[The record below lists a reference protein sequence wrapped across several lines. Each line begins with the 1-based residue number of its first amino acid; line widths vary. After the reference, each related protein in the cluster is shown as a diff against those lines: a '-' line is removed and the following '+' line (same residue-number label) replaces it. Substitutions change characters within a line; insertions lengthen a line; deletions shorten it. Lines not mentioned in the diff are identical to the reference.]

1 MCSSDLCRS
10 DLVPPLVQDFAR
22 QCKKY
27 RLRQDSA
34 DRQAVTLEV
43 FTKGLHRAESRF
55 LHQTI
60 FLDCGYARRD
70 KGPDLLHGTGRN
82 LIREH
87 WSCQWSAVVE
97 TALVERAILG
107 STVAEAAG
115 QLLRRRLTDAAQAA
129 EGASLLVQGFLMGIG
144 RSEERRVGKECRS
157 RWSPY
162 H

>member
-1 MCSSDLCRS
+1 MSAFVKGEASLAGCEPLRLLREINTGNRVGGLCRS

-60 FLDCGYARRD
+60 SWTAATPG
-70 KGPDLLHGTGRN
+70 GTRVRTCSTG
-82 LIREH
+82 
-87 WSCQWSAVVE
+87 
-97 TALVERAILG
+97 LG
-107 STVAEAAG
+107 GT
-115 QLLRRRLTDAAQAA
+115 
-129 EGASLLVQGFLMGIG
+129 
-144 RSEERRVGKECRS
+144 
-157 RWSPY
+157 
-162 H
+162 